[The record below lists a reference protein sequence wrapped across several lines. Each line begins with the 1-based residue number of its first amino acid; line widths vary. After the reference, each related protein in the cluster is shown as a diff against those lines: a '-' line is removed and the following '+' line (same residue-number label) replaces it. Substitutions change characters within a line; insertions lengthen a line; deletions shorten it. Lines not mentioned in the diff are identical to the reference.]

1 MATQSTTA
9 SGMGALDSYF
19 RTLAT
24 EQAEQVLAGRK
35 IGGPADRAS
44 VRAEVDAL
52 AAEMKAALMAGAAL
66 GHARPTPVVPST
78 HFVKTSTAVALG
90 ARLKVAESA
99 GKLAI
104 LLSGPSGSGKT
115 YVAEQVLAAQGRTVY
130 SAEISDSTTLADL
143 LVRPTVT
150 GPSTLGWS
158 EGPALRAAREGAAL
172 ILDEFDLASPRLMG
186 GLHSLLDTGRV
197 RLLSGEVVQAAKGF
211 VCILTCNGLRASKGR
226 YSTHQISTA
235 LSNRCIFLACDYLT
249 KADELAILAR
259 YGTIEQAAIVR
270 DDLEALRVLFEAGTL
285 QHAPSP
291 RMGAAVVAAL
301 AAGMSRTEAW
311 GLALLDGL
319 DKAAATE
326 AARCLAR
333 AEEHRKNTTTEVTL

>member
-1 MATQSTTA
+1 
-9 SGMGALDSYF
+9 
-19 RTLAT
+19 
-24 EQAEQVLAGRK
+24 
-35 IGGPADRAS
+35 
-44 VRAEVDAL
+44 
-52 AAEMKAALMAGAAL
+52 
-66 GHARPTPVVPST
+66 
-78 HFVKTSTAVALG
+78 
-90 ARLKVAESA
+90 
-99 GKLAI
+99 
-104 LLSGPSGSGKT
+104 
-115 YVAEQVLAAQGRTVY
+115 VY